1 MRIEYIVLS
10 TTATESYNT
19 QKEAVWEGCLMIMMM
34 VLVALM
40 MMMMGKIVK
49 RGEAKFENSREK
61 IYSRYAPWPTISY
74 SGHTRPIG
82 GIKKTT
88 TLKNTRK

>member
-1 MRIEYIVLS
+1 
-10 TTATESYNT
+10 
-19 QKEAVWEGCLMIMMM
+19 M

-61 IYSRYAPWPTISY
+61 IYSRYAPWPTTTVLRPY
-74 SGHTRPIG
+74 QAYRGH
-82 GIKKTT
+82 
-88 TLKNTRK
+88 